1 MSADPKDIDVNAGRR
16 HFLIGLGVV
25 GAATA
30 AGIYV
35 VPQYLAERG
44 AATGGKGAGKPAFE
58 FKPHAFLRIGSDD
71 TITVIIGKS
80 EMGQG
85 IYTGLPMLLAEE
97 LDVEPSR
104 LAVEFAPIDPAFNHP
119 FMPLQ
124 FTGGSM
130 STMTLYE
137 PLRKVGATARQML
150 LAAAAGLW
158 EVDAASLRT
167 ENGVVTDGSRRVRY
181 GALAEAASKLPVPAT
196 PPLKDRKDFKYIGK
210 SQHRLDNRAKVTG
223 QATFGI
229 DVALP
234 GLVFAAVAHAP
245 SFGAKVKSF
254 DDTAA
259 RAVKGVVD
267 VKQVASGIAVYGEHT
282 WAALKGRDA
291 LKVEWD
297 LAGATKLS
305 SEAQLTDYRQRLKTG
320 KLARLKDV
328 GNVDTALKA
337 AAKSF
342 DVVYSFPYLAHACM
356 EPMNATAWVRDGQC
370 EMWAGTQGQS
380 QDAQMV
386 GQALGLPPGSVKIN
400 TVFLGGGFGR
410 RASTASDF
418 MIEAGRVAQALGR
431 PVPVKLVWTRE
442 DDMRAGHFRPV
453 SVNRVRGGV
462 DAAGKAVALHHAVV
476 GNSVVENWP
485 LKAAMMKDGVDLS
498 QMEGSSESPYE
509 VPNRRFEALVAVEQV
524 PTQFWRSVGH
534 SHNGFILNGA
544 IDELAALG
552 GRDPY
557 ELRRELLADKPRHLA
572 VLEKAATEAGWGK
585 PLPAGHFH
593 GIALQESF
601 GSIVAEVVEAS
612 VTDGTTVKVHRVTA
626 AVDCGFAV
634 NPQQVVAQ
642 IQGGVIFGMSMALYN
657 QITLQDGVIQQDNF
671 DTYPIVRLEEVPQ
684 IDVHI
689 VENGGPLGGIG
700 EPGLPPFAPALAG
713 AIFAATGKRIRR
725 LPLSVALA

>member
-1 MSADPKDIDVNAGRR
+1 MSTEPKDVDVNAGRR

-35 VPQYLAERG
+35 VPQYLAEPG
-44 AATGGKGAGKPAFE
+44 GATGGKAAGKPPFE

-71 TITVIIGKS
+71 VITVIIGKS

-85 IYTGLPMLLAEE
+85 VYTGLPMMLAEE

-104 LAVEFAPIDPAFNHP
+104 LAVEFAPLDPAFNHP
-119 FMPLQ
+119 FIPLQ
-124 FTGGSM
+124 ITGGSM
-130 STMTLYE
+130 STMTMYE

-150 LAAAAGLW
+150 LAAAAAQW
-158 EVDAASLRT
+158 EVEPATLRT
-167 ENGVVTDGSRRVRY
+167 ENGVVTDGSRRASY
-181 GALAEAASKLPVPAT
+181 GALAEAAAAQPVPAN

-210 SQHRLDNRAKVTG
+210 SQHRLDSRAKVTG

-234 GLVFAAVAHAP
+234 GLLVAAVAHAP
-245 SFGAKVKSF
+245 AFGAKVKGF
-254 DDTAA
+254 DDAAA

-267 VKQVASGIAVYGEHT
+267 VKQIATGIVVYGEHT

-297 LAGATKLS
+297 LDGATRLS
-305 SEAQLTDYRQRLKTG
+305 SDAQLEAYRERLRTG
-320 KLARLKDV
+320 KLARMKDA
-328 GNVDTALKA
+328 GDVDAALKGA
-337 AAKSF
+337 ARTF
-342 DVVYSFPYLAHACM
+342 DVEYSFPYLAHACM
-356 EPMNATAWVRDGQC
+356 EPLNATARVEGGRC
-370 EMWAGTQGQS
+370 EMWAGTQGQT
-380 QDAQMV
+380 QDAQLV
-386 GQALGLPPGSVKIN
+386 AKALGLAPGSVQVN

-418 MIEAGRVAQALGR
+418 MIEAARAAQALGR
-431 PVPVKLVWTRE
+431 AVPVKLVWTRE
-442 DDMRAGHFRPV
+442 DDMRAGHYRPV
-453 SVNRVRGGV
+453 SVNRLRGGV

-476 GNSVVENWP
+476 GNSAIENWP
-485 LKAAMMKDGVDLS
+485 MKGGMMKDGVDVS
-498 QMEGSSESPYE
+498 QMEGASDSPYE
-509 VPNRRFEALVAVEQV
+509 IPNRRYEGAVAVEAV
-524 PTQFWRSVGH
+524 PTQFWRSVGN
-534 SHNGFILNGA
+534 SHNGFITNGA

-557 ELRRELLADKPRHLA
+557 ELRRELLANKPRHVA

-585 PLPAGHFH
+585 PLPEGHHH
-593 GIALQESF
+593 GIALQECF

-612 VTDGTTVKVHRVTA
+612 VTDGRTVKVHRVTA

-642 IQGGVIFGMSMALYN
+642 VESAVIYGMSMALYG
-657 QITLQDGVIQQDNF
+657 QITLENGVVQQGNF
-671 DTYPIVRLEEVPQ
+671 DSYPIVRLEEAPA

-689 VENGGPLGGIG
+689 VESDAPLGGIG

>member
-1 MSADPKDIDVNAGRR
+1 
-16 HFLIGLGVV
+16 
-25 GAATA
+25 
-30 AGIYV
+30 
-35 VPQYLAERG
+35 
-44 AATGGKGAGKPAFE
+44 
-58 FKPHAFLRIGSDD
+58 
-71 TITVIIGKS
+71 
-80 EMGQG
+80 
-85 IYTGLPMLLAEE
+85 
-97 LDVEPSR
+97 
-104 LAVEFAPIDPAFNHP
+104 
-119 FMPLQ
+119 
-124 FTGGSM
+124 
-130 STMTLYE
+130 
-137 PLRKVGATARQML
+137 
-150 LAAAAGLW
+150 
-158 EVDAASLRT
+158 
-167 ENGVVTDGSRRVRY
+167 
-181 GALAEAASKLPVPAT
+181 
-196 PPLKDRKDFKYIGK
+196 
-210 SQHRLDNRAKVTG
+210 
-223 QATFGI
+223 
-229 DVALP
+229 
-234 GLVFAAVAHAP
+234 
-245 SFGAKVKSF
+245 
-254 DDTAA
+254 
-259 RAVKGVVD
+259 
-267 VKQVASGIAVYGEHT
+267 
-282 WAALKGRDA
+282 
-291 LKVEWD
+291 
-297 LAGATKLS
+297 
-305 SEAQLTDYRQRLKTG
+305 
-320 KLARLKDV
+320 
-328 GNVDTALKA
+328 
-337 AAKSF
+337 
-342 DVVYSFPYLAHACM
+342 
-356 EPMNATAWVRDGQC
+356 
-370 EMWAGTQGQS
+370 
-380 QDAQMV
+380 
-386 GQALGLPPGSVKIN
+386 
-400 TVFLGGGFGR
+400 
-410 RASTASDF
+410 
-418 MIEAGRVAQALGR
+418 
-431 PVPVKLVWTRE
+431 
-442 DDMRAGHFRPV
+442 
-453 SVNRVRGGV
+453 
-462 DAAGKAVALHHAVV
+462 
-476 GNSVVENWP
+476 
-485 LKAAMMKDGVDLS
+485 MMKDGVDLS